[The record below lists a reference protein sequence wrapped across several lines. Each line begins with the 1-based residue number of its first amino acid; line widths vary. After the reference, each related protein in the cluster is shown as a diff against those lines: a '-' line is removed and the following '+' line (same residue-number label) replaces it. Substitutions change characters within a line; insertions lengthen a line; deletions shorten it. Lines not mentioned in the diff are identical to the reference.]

1 MSSPAQSSN
10 SAIRARN
17 FLWATFF
24 VMGISSMAW
33 VPRIPEIKEQLNYGD
48 GAFGF
53 IILAG
58 ALGSVLG
65 AQISGRAIH
74 LIASRTFMRLTSIT
88 MSLGIYTMGSAHG
101 ASTLV
106 IGLLLTGLSFAAL
119 DVAANVQAMAIE
131 KLTKARYMSS
141 FHAMWSIGAFVVTLV
156 GGILARILTPSEH
169 LKSLALIAFVFYQFT
184 ITWLLPADLD
194 GHKGEAHES
203 TEAKIP
209 FFGKRV
215 ITLWAL
221 GIGLMASFIPE
232 AGI

>member
-1 MSSPAQSSN
+1 MSSTIR
-10 SAIRARN
+10 SADSANCARN

-58 ALGSVLG
+58 AIGSVLG

-88 MSLGIYTMGSAHG
+88 MSIGIYTMGSAHG

-106 IGLLLTGLSFAAL
+106 IGLLLTGLSFSAL

-131 KLTKARYMSS
+131 KLTKARY
-141 FHAMWSIGAFVVTLV
+141 L
-156 GGILARILTPSEH
+156 
-169 LKSLALIAFVFYQFT
+169 SLIH
-184 ITWLLPADLD
+184 I
-194 GHKGEAHES
+194 
-203 TEAKIP
+203 
-209 FFGKRV
+209 
-215 ITLWAL
+215 
-221 GIGLMASFIPE
+221 
-232 AGI
+232 